1 MSVQVIISES
11 FQIAS
16 GGIMEVE
23 TSGKTVGE
31 CSKEAAKISPALERL
46 WFMPDGGISEYVL
59 LCLNGEIVPQNN
71 LDHAVQ
77 DGDEIFPVLM
87 IGGG

>member
-1 MSVQVIISES
+1 
-11 FQIAS
+11 
-16 GGIMEVE
+16 VE

-31 CSKEAAKISPALERL
+31 CFKEAARVSPLLEKL
-46 WFMPDGGISEYVL
+46 WFMPDGSLSQYVL
-59 LCLNGEIVPQNN
+59 LCLNGESVAGNN
-71 LDHAVQ
+71 LNLAVQ